1 MDMQKIKK
9 YSVVLLVITFSI
21 VATINTNFNS
31 LNRFKFGLFLE
42 NIEAIA
48 SSEDG
53 FFKGQPCV
61 QSGKLY
67 SGGTMKRTCANK
79 CKALNFYAPNSI
91 VWSTCL

>member
-1 MDMQKIKK
+1 MATHKIKK
-9 YSVVLLVITFSI
+9 YSFILLVITFSSI
-21 VATINTNFNS
+21 ATINTNFSS
-31 LNRFKFGLFLE
+31 LNIFKLNLFIE

-67 SGGTMKRTCANK
+67 SGGTMKRTCADK